1 MLIYLQGIPEAAEVA
16 VPVPRFPAS
25 PATETGTAT
34 APVSGA
40 PNSSP
45 LNMFPQVRNSDVGW
59 TSIICIHCHVFLKF
73 KLEFSRRHLVAVVV
87 VEDLDLLNFLETIH
101 RWGSCSIHFSIFFNL
116 RSF

>member
-1 MLIYLQGIPEAAEVA
+1 MLMLIDLQGIPEAAEVA

-25 PATETGTAT
+25 QAAETGAAT

-59 TSIICIHCHVFLKF
+59 TSIICIHYRVP
-73 KLEFSRRHLVAVVV
+73 
-87 VEDLDLLNFLETIH
+87 
-101 RWGSCSIHFSIFFNL
+101 
-116 RSF
+116 